1 MKYERRSSH
10 TIYDHKYH
18 LCWITKYRFQV
29 LTAEVGNKLRDM
41 VKQVCKEQGVEI
53 ICGHV
58 RPEHIHLMLSIP
70 PHLSVSKLV
79 QYIKGRTGRRLLQ
92 EFEHLRKRY
101 YGGHL
106 WSRGFYS
113 ATSGNVTDEMIME
126 YVKNQDRDEE
136 ENDNFE
142 VTN

>member
-1 MKYERRSSH
+1 MKYERKSSH

-29 LTAEVGNKLRDM
+29 LTKEVGIRLKEI
-41 VKQVCKEQGVEI
+41 VKQVCKEQSVEI
-53 ICGHV
+53 LQGHV
-58 RPEHIHLMLSIP
+58 RPEHVHMVVSIP
-70 PHLSVSKLV
+70 PHLSISKLM
-79 QYIKGRTGRRLLQ
+79 QYIKGRTGRKLLQ

-106 WSRGFYS
+106 WTRGFYS
-113 ATSGNVTDEMIME
+113 ATSGNITDEMIID
-126 YVKNQDRDEE
+126 YVKNQDRDTEAD
-136 ENDNFE
+136 DNFE